1 MKSEKEAHNPQSVT
15 VVPINSN
22 EENGFIQISN
32 NVIAYIVRKYTLGVD
47 GVVRFASQSI
57 MDGLADILSR
67 RSYERSIAIDLKE
80 EGAEITLTL
89 IMRFGAILPE
99 VAVAVQQIVK
109 EKVREFTGY
118 DVTRVN
124 INVAELEDDDDS
136 PENAPTVETLVSEGR

>member
-15 VVPINSN
+15 VVPINSD

>member
-1 MKSEKEAHNPQSVT
+1 MKSEKETHSPQNVT
-15 VVPINSN
+15 VVPISSDD
-22 EENGFIQISN
+22 ENGYIQISN
-32 NVIAYIVRKYTLGVD
+32 NVIASIVRKYTLGVD

-80 EGAEITLTL
+80 DGAEITLTL
-89 IMRFGAILPE
+89 IMRFGAILPDVSQE
-99 VAVAVQQIVK
+99 IQKIVK

>member
-15 VVPINSN
+15 VVPISSDD
-22 EENGFIQISN
+22 ENGYIQISN
-32 NVIAYIVRKYTLGVD
+32 NVIASIVRKYTLGVD

-80 EGAEITLTL
+80 DGAEITLTL
-89 IMRFGAILPE
+89 IMRFGAILPDVSQE
-99 VAVAVQQIVK
+99 IQKIVK

-124 INVAELEDDDDS
+124 INIAELEDYDDS
-136 PENAPTVETLVSEGR
+136 PENAPTVETLVNEGK

>member
-1 MKSEKEAHNPQSVT
+1 MKPEKEAHTTQNVT
-15 VVPINSN
+15 VVPISSD
-22 EENGFIQISN
+22 EENGYIQISN
-32 NVIAYIVRKYTLGVD
+32 NVIASIVRKYTLGVD

-80 EGAEITLTL
+80 DGAEITLTL

-99 VAVAVQQIVK
+99 ASQEIQKIVK

-124 INVAELEDDDDS
+124 INIAELEDYDDS
-136 PENAPTVETLVSEGR
+136 PENAPTVETLVNEGK